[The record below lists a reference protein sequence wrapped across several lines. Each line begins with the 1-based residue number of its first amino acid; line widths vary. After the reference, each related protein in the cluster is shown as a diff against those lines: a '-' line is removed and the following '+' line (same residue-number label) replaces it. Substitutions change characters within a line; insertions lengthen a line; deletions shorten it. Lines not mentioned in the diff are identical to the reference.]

1 MRSGKNNDSGR
12 EAARVLNA
20 ASDQIDLALQQSQPS
35 VDALGEALCKLA
47 NALAAAAAGGGNRND
62 ALPAMRI
69 EMLRAI
75 TCLQY
80 HDRMT
85 QHLSHVR
92 DYLASSA
99 RQMSAQDERGDDD
112 WNGLHRQLRDRLLSE
127 TQRMRLGKNFP
138 TGSFTDDEPKSGESR
153 GAAKPGDIDLF

>member
-1 MRSGKNNDSGR
+1 MGAGNKNGGH
-12 EAARVLNA
+12 EAARVLTA

-35 VDALGEALCKLA
+35 VDALGEALRKLA
-47 NALAAAAAGGGNRND
+47 GMLSAAAGSGGRNE
-62 ALPAMRI
+62 ALLAMRA

-92 DYLASSA
+92 DYLSG
-99 RQMSAQDERGDDD
+99 SAQQLAALDERAEEN
-112 WNGLHRQLRDRLLSE
+112 WNGLHSRLRDRLLSE
-127 TQRMRLGKNFP
+127 TQRMHLGKIFP
-138 TGSFTDDEPKSGESR
+138 NGIVADDQPPPARDAR
-153 GAAKPGDIDLF
+153 GASKPGDIDLF

>member
-1 MRSGKNNDSGR
+1 MAAGNDNGR
-12 EAARVLNA
+12 EAARVLIA

-35 VDALGEALCKLA
+35 VDALGEALRKLA
-47 NALAAAAAGGGNRND
+47 TMLAASGGGGRSE
-62 ALPAMRI
+62 ALVAMRA

-92 DYLASSA
+92 DYLAGSA
-99 RQMSAQDERGDDD
+99 EQMSAQEDRSEEN
-112 WNGLHRQLRDRLLSE
+112 WTGLHSRLRDKLLSE
-127 TQRMRLGKNFP
+127 TQRMHLGRIFP
-138 TGSFTDDEPKSGESR
+138 NGIVAEDQSPARDSR
-153 GAAKPGDIDLF
+153 AASKPGDIDLF

>member
-1 MRSGKNNDSGR
+1 VGAGKNNSGH
-12 EAARVLNA
+12 EAARVLTA

-35 VDALGEALCKLA
+35 VDALGEALRKLA
-47 NALAAAAAGGGNRND
+47 SMLSAAAGNGGRNE
-62 ALPAMRI
+62 AFAAMRA

-92 DYLASSA
+92 DYLSG
-99 RQMSAQDERGDDD
+99 SAQQLAALDERAEEN
-112 WNGLHRQLRDRLLSE
+112 WNGLHNRLRDRLLSE
-127 TQRMRLGKNFP
+127 TQRMHLGKIFAN
-138 TGSFTDDEPKSGESR
+138 GIVADDQPPPARDGR
-153 GAAKPGDIDLF
+153 GASKPGDIDLF

>member
-1 MRSGKNNDSGR
+1 MGAGNNNGR
-12 EAARVLNA
+12 EAARVLIA

-35 VDALGEALCKLA
+35 VETLGEALRNMATMLA
-47 NALAAAAAGGGNRND
+47 VAGSGASTTALAA
-62 ALPAMRI
+62 MRA
-69 EMLRAI
+69 EMLHAI

-99 RQMSAQDERGDDD
+99 EQMASMDGQTAES
-112 WNGLHRQLRDRLLSE
+112 WNGLNRRLRDRLLSE
-127 TQRMRLGKNFP
+127 TQRMHLGKIFP
-138 TGSFTDDEPKSGESR
+138 NGIVSEDQTQVRDSR
-153 GAAKPGDIDLF
+153 SASKPGDIDLF

>member
-1 MRSGKNNDSGR
+1 MAGNKNNSGQ
-12 EAARVLNA
+12 EAARVLMA

-35 VDALGEALCKLA
+35 VDALGEALRKLA
-47 NALAAAAAGGGNRND
+47 TMLTAAAKGSRSEAVT
-62 ALPAMRI
+62 AMRT

-92 DYLASSA
+92 DYLSGSA
-99 RQMSAQDERGDDD
+99 EQMAALDERAEEN
-112 WNGLHRQLRDRLLSE
+112 WNGLHSRLRDRLLSE
-127 TQRMRLGKNFP
+127 TQRMHLGKIFP
-138 TGSFTDDEPKSGESR
+138 NGIVADDQPPPARDSR
-153 GAAKPGDIDLF
+153 APSKPGDIDLF